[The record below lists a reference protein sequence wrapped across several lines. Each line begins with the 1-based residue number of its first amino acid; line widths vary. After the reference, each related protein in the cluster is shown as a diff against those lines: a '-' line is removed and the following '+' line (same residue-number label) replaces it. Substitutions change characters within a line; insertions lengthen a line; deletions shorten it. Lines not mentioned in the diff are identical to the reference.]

1 MYVEIYRKMDRGA
14 TANGVKPE
22 NQQFLSPVLELAQ
35 SLQGLST
42 TRCDLW
48 MISVDFEKKVGLTN
62 L

>member
-42 TRCDLW
+42 TRCDL
-48 MISVDFEKKVGLTN
+48 
-62 L
+62 